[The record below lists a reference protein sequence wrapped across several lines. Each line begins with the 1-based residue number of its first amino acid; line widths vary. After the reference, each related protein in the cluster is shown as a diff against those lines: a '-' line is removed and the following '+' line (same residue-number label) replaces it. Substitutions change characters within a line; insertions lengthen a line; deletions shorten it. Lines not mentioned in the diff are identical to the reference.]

1 MANEYPLVSVI
12 IPVHPAKTEAR
23 SAAASKLLDYP
34 REKLEIIVV
43 RSTDLA
49 TYPSMK
55 RNAAIR
61 AAKGELIYFLDDD
74 SVPLPG
80 NLKRAVAHF
89 ADPKVQMVGGPNIC
103 PADAPTIERTFA
115 NVMGSWLAFGPSCA
129 RYRSVG
135 KLRESNEKELISCN
149 LVSRRGVLL
158 ESGGFDE
165 SLYPNEEN
173 ALMDAVLKR
182 GKLLYDP
189 DMIVHRRPR
198 SNFKSFA
205 KMLYSYGGGRA
216 QQFRLHPTAGSFI
229 NFVPPAFCLYL
240 VALVVLAFML
250 PPVIILVISIPL
262 ALYLAAVLV
271 QTFAVM
277 ARTSFM
283 AEHSL
288 RRGSL
293 ARVLQQ
299 DYARKTWRRDGYSIG
314 DGAGLNAATDFKL
327 DRATSNQ

>member
-1 MANEYPLVSVI
+1 MANECPLVSVI

-23 SAAASKLLDYP
+23 SAAASRQLDYP

-61 AAKGELIYFLDDD
+61 AAKGDLIYFLDDD
-74 SVPLPG
+74 SLPLPG
-80 NLKRAVAHF
+80 NLRRAVAHF
-89 ADPKVQMVGGPNIC
+89 ADPKVQMVGGPNVC
-103 PADAPTIERTFA
+103 PPDAPAIELTFA

-129 RYRSVG
+129 RYRPVG
-135 KLRESNEKELISCN
+135 KLRDSSEKELISCN
-149 LVSRRGVLL
+149 LVSRRDVLL
-158 ESGGFDE
+158 EAGGFDE

-182 GKLLYDP
+182 GRLLYDP
-189 DMIVHRRPR
+189 EMIVHRRPR

-205 KMLYSYGGGRA
+205 KMLFSYGGGRA

-229 NFVPPAFCLYL
+229 NFVPPAFCFYL
-240 VALVVLAFML
+240 LAILIFVPMRILPNMWSLLALA
-250 PPVIILVISIPL
+250 PL

-271 QTFAVM
+271 QSVAVM

-283 AEHSL
+283 SGL
-288 RRGSL
+288 RALPLLALTNIIYGVGVLRGFFSRI
-293 ARVLQQ
+293 AHV
-299 DYARKTWRRDGYSIG
+299 KPGG
-314 DGAGLNAATDFKL
+314 ATDIRL
-327 DRATSNQ
+327 ETVPI

>member
-49 TYPSMK
+49 TFPSMK

-74 SVPLPG
+74 SVPLPS
-80 NLKRAVAHF
+80 NLKRAVKQF
-89 ADPKVQMVGGPNIC
+89 DDPKVQMVGGPNVC
-103 PADAPTIERTFA
+103 PDDAPTIEKTFA

-189 DMIVHRRPR
+189 EMIVHRRPR

-205 KMLYSYGGGRA
+205 KMLFSYGGGRA

-240 VALVVLAFML
+240 LALLIVLPMRVL
-250 PPVIILVISIPL
+250 PAGAAVSVSIPL
-262 ALYLAAVLV
+262 ALYLGAVLV
-271 QTFAVM
+271 QTLAVM

-283 AEHSL
+283 AGL
-288 RRGSL
+288 RALPLL
-293 ARVLQQ
+293 ALTNIL
-299 DYARKTWRRDGYSIG
+299 Y
-314 DGAGLNAATDFKL
+314 GAGVMRGFFSKIAHVKPGGATDIRL
-327 DRATSNQ
+327 ETVRV